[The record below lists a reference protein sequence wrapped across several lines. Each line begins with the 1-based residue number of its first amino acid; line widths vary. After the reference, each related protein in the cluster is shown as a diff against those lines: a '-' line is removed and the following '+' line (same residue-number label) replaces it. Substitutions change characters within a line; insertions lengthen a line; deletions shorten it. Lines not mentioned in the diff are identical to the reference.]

1 MKEIVFNE
9 DDYPVESIVITD
21 VKPPFPK
28 SAIYYLIGLLFEAE
42 DGLSREEIEAGKKQY
57 IGEVKTPVIADNERV
72 VLSGLFMAER
82 HHELDV
88 LHVLSYDDII
98 KLNEAKI
105 IDMTESKGFIK
116 SLFSSNDETVFIF
129 LKEDDLTV
137 REYINLHHS
146 KNEDCDNLIKSQSD
160 KGFLPYFMDS
170 FNNVKTMLK
179 EMQAAV
185 QGGIYFPDFYF
196 SNPAQNILF
205 RQKNKNMDKTLFDD
219 LKFQK
224 EMAEINIDFEE
235 RDAAESFD
243 NRPVDTYNRI
253 TGYKYLK

>member
-1 MKEIVFNE
+1 MKQIVFNE
-9 DDYPVESIVITD
+9 NDYPIESIIITEA
-21 VKPPFPK
+21 KPPFPK

-42 DGLSREEIEAGKKQY
+42 EGLSREEIEAGKKQY

-72 VLSGLFMAER
+72 VLSGLFMADR

-88 LHVLSYDDII
+88 LHVLSYDDVV

-105 IDMTESKGFIK
+105 IDVAESKGFIK
-116 SLFSSNDETVFIF
+116 SLFSANDETVFIF

-137 REYINLHHS
+137 REYITLRHS
-146 KNEDCDNLIKSQSD
+146 KNEDRDNLIKSQSD

-170 FNNVKTMLK
+170 FDNVKLMLK

-185 QGGIYFPDFYF
+185 QGGMYFPDFYF
-196 SNPAQNILF
+196 SNPAQSILF
-205 RQKNKNMDKTLFDD
+205 RQKNQHMDKTLLNDPE
-219 LKFQK
+219 FQK
-224 EMAEINIDFEE
+224 EMADINADFEE

-243 NRPVDTYNRI
+243 NRPIDTYNRI